1 MGSATN
7 SLIHK
12 PRIPVR
18 RHSFRFRVAFNFAWF
33 GALVSLLLS
42 GGVYLFAHDSSQ
54 RLMDETLRA
63 EMQDYLTRL
72 ERNPGAPLP
81 ATLTLS
87 GHVLDGNRIGAAVP
101 LPLRHLAPGSHDID
115 IDGQPHRVLV
125 AEREGK
131 RYIFLYNEALQH
143 QRERHFL
150 YYLGAGAAA
159 MTLLSALGG
168 FWLARRVVAPVTEL
182 AAKVSAAEPG
192 GAPPAPITNSNLD
205 EVGELALTFERYLT
219 RINNCMERERAFTAN
234 VSHELRTPLAII
246 RGAVEVLGDDAELNS
261 KQRQRIARIE
271 QASHDMTD
279 LTSALLHLAREES
292 AQRTE
297 NVDTDMA
304 EIVRESIEK
313 NRTMAHDR
321 TLEISLEVAQ
331 EVRLPVARILAVV
344 LVDNLVGNAFH
355 HTGSGQVS
363 VRLEPDRL
371 VISDTGTGI
380 AETDLGLIFQRHYR
394 GAASTGAGIGLSLVK
409 RICELHGW
417 EIHIESTP
425 GRGTT
430 VSLVFQAVPPIT
442 IS

>member
-1 MGSATN
+1 M
-7 SLIHK
+7 
-12 PRIPVR
+12 R
-18 RHSFRFRVAFNFAWF
+18 RHSFRFRVAFSFAWF

-42 GGVYLFAHDSSQ
+42 AGVYFFAHDSSQ
-54 RLMDETLRA
+54 RLMDETLWA

-87 GHVLDGNRIGAAVP
+87 GHVLDGNGNGAAVP
-101 LPLRHLAPGSHDID
+101 PALRHLAPGSHDID

-125 AEREGK
+125 AERNGK
-131 RYIFLYNEALQH
+131 RYIFLFNEALQH

-150 YYLGAGAAA
+150 YYLGAGAVT

-182 AAKVSAAEPG
+182 AAKVGAAEPDG
-192 GAPPAPITNSNLD
+192 ASPAPPADSNLD

-246 RGAVEVLGDDAELNS
+246 RGAVEVLEDDADLNS

-292 AQRTE
+292 AQFTE
-297 NVDTDMA
+297 NGDCNLA
-304 EIVRESIEK
+304 EIVRESVEK
-313 NRTMAHDR
+313 NRTLAQDR
-321 TLEISLEVAQ
+321 PLEISLEVK
-331 EVRLPVARILAVV
+331 EDVRLPVARILAIV
-344 LVDNLVGNAFH
+344 LVDNLVGNACH
-355 HTGSGQVS
+355 HTGSGRVH

-371 VISDTGTGI
+371 VVSDTGAGI

-394 GAASTGAGIGLSLVK
+394 GVASTGAGIGLSLVK
-409 RICELHGW
+409 RICDLHGW

-425 GRGTT
+425 GHGTT
-430 VSLVFQAVPPIT
+430 ISLIFSSQHL
-442 IS
+442 S